1 MPDAIATLFSE
12 QFLERL
18 RHWIGIH
25 HTVYPRVP
33 PQGIYFE
40 SLVERAYLHSG
51 WPRDQVVLE
60 NPNSPKADI
69 RVGDTRLSLKTET
82 GKGTRRDRIS
92 ITKLCTTE
100 TGEWIS
106 NALIE
111 HALAHLS
118 RYEGILMLRA
128 IWSQDT
134 IDYQLVDVP
143 IQLLQLIRACEAMP
157 VGRRVGR
164 KSLGFDVKEK
174 EGGQILFHVHFDG
187 ADGKCQVRNLR
198 LDRCLMLATWQQP
211 IGE

>member
-1 MPDAIATLFSE
+1 MPGASPPLFDPS
-12 QFLERL
+12 FLETLQR
-18 RHWIGIH
+18 WIGTH
-25 HTVYPRVP
+25 HTIYPRLP

-40 SLVERAYLHSG
+40 SLVERAFLHSG

-60 NPNSPKADI
+60 HPNSPKADI
-69 RVGDTRLSLKTET
+69 RIGNTRLSLKTET
-82 GKGTRRDRIS
+82 GFGTRRDRIS

-111 HALAHLS
+111 HALAHLG

-128 IWSQDT
+128 VWAGDE

-143 IQLLQLIRACEAMP
+143 IALLERIKACEALP
-157 VGRRVGR
+157 VGRRIGR
-164 KSLGFDVKEK
+164 KSLGCDVL
-174 EGGQILFHVHFDG
+174 EGDEILFHVHFDG

-198 LDRCLMLATWQQP
+198 IDRCVVLLEWKQP
-211 IGE
+211 LRD